1 MAVHAK
7 LSNYRVSARKARLL
21 ADQIRGRGVEEAL
34 TFLDLSP
41 KRFARPLAK
50 LVRSAVANAE
60 RTSLANAEDKNNREK
75 AGIDV
80 DNLVVD
86 EIQVNEGA
94 SMWRIRARAQGRA
107 AWIQKRTSHV
117 TVVLDER

>member
-1 MAVHAK
+1 MAVKAS
-7 LSNYRVSARKARLL
+7 LSNYHVSASKARLL
-21 ADQIRGRGVEEAL
+21 ANQVRGRGVEDAL
-34 TFLDLSP
+34 SLLDLSP
-41 KRFARPLAK
+41 KGFARPLAK
-50 LVRSAVANAE
+50 LVRSAVANADD
-60 RTSLANAEDKNNREK
+60 RNNRDK

-80 DNLVVD
+80 DNLFVHTITVD
-86 EIQVNEGA
+86 EGP

>member
-1 MAVHAK
+1 MEIRAR
-7 LSNYRVSARKARLL
+7 LQNYRVSARKARLV
-21 ADQIRGRGVEEAL
+21 ADTIRGRQVEEAL
-34 TFLDLSP
+34 TLLDLSA

-60 RTSLANAEDKNNREK
+60 EKNNREK

-80 DNLVVD
+80 DNLFVSRVSVD
-86 EIQVNEGA
+86 EGS
-94 SMWRIRARAQGRA
+94 SMWRIRPRAQGRA
-107 AWIQKRTSHV
+107 TWIQRRTSHV